1 MSQAG
6 EYRRK
11 AAECQQQAKKSITPL
26 DIQHWLRLAAY
37 WLKMAEVVDDE
48 IDY

>member
-11 AAECQQQAKKSITPL
+11 AADCQQQAKKSITPL
-26 DIQHWLRLAAY
+26 DKQQWLRLAKH
-37 WLKMAEVVDDE
+37 WLQMAEKVDDE
-48 IDY
+48 VDD